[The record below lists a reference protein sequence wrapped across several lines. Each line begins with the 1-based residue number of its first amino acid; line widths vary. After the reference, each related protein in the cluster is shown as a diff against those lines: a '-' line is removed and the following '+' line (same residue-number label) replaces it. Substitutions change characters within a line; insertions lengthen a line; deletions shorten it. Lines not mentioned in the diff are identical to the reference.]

1 MCSKV
6 LNGHIILTDT
16 SITTILAPE
25 MTYTPKIMNHLILA
39 ETQFFAMI
47 NGKDN
52 GSTETAYGGFV
63 QEVINLCYGGND
75 AKHII
80 VALAFAEIELQ
91 HHPQNLSASEENVVT
106 VYIRKALSFIRK
118 MQKIVSA
125 SAITSVPPL
134 TSTSETKATVP
145 ALQWTGNAVELVELI
160 YALYATGW
168 INGGKASLKE
178 LAPVLYSFFGVESE
192 SCYRFY
198 TDIKRRKSDSRTY
211 FLEKMQDKL
220 NAKMRHDDELERM
233 RR

>member
-1 MCSKV
+1 M
-6 LNGHIILTDT
+6 
-16 SITTILAPE
+16 
-25 MTYTPKIMNHLILA
+25 
-39 ETQFFAMI
+39 
-47 NGKDN
+47 
-52 GSTETAYGGFV
+52 

-91 HHPQNLSASEENVVT
+91 HHPQNLSASDENVVT

-134 TSTSETKATVP
+134 TSISETKATVP

-160 YALYATGW
+160 YALYATGC

-178 LAPVLYSFFGVESE
+178 LAPVLYSFFGVESKD
-192 SCYRFY
+192 CYRFY

>member
-1 MCSKV
+1 
-6 LNGHIILTDT
+6 
-16 SITTILAPE
+16 
-25 MTYTPKIMNHLILA
+25 MNHLILA

-118 MQKIVSA
+118 MQKMVSA

-160 YALYATGW
+160 RHRLHQWRQGFAERACSCPLFLFRCGVQRLLPLLYGHQTQ
-168 INGGKASLKE
+168 E
-178 LAPVLYSFFGVESE
+178 
-192 SCYRFY
+192 
-198 TDIKRRKSDSRTY
+198 KRQSH
-211 FLEKMQDKL
+211 LL
-220 NAKMRHDDELERM
+220 P
-233 RR
+233 

>member
-1 MCSKV
+1 
-6 LNGHIILTDT
+6 
-16 SITTILAPE
+16 
-25 MTYTPKIMNHLILA
+25 MNHLILA

-91 HHPQNLSASEENVVT
+91 HHPQNLSVSEENVVT

-160 YALYATGW
+160 YALYATGC

-178 LAPVLYSFFGVESE
+178 LAPVLYSFFGVESKD
-192 SCYRFY
+192 CYRFY
-198 TDIKRRKSDSRTY
+198 TDINRFPALLFSPLMFPLQVALCHQLVVFNFEVGRANVFRAVCVLAEMTQEVY
-211 FLEKMQDKL
+211 GVTP
-220 NAKMRHDDELERM
+220 H
-233 RR
+233 

>member
-1 MCSKV
+1 
-6 LNGHIILTDT
+6 
-16 SITTILAPE
+16 
-25 MTYTPKIMNHLILA
+25 MNHLILA
-39 ETQFFAMI
+39 ETPFFAMI

-160 YALYATGW
+160 YALYATGC

-178 LAPVLYSFFGVESE
+178 LAPVLYSFFGVESKD
-192 SCYRFY
+192 CYRFY

-211 FLEKMQDKL
+211 FLP
-220 NAKMRHDDELERM
+220 
-233 RR
+233 

>member
-1 MCSKV
+1 
-6 LNGHIILTDT
+6 
-16 SITTILAPE
+16 
-25 MTYTPKIMNHLILA
+25 MNHLILA
-39 ETQFFAMI
+39 QTEFFALI

-52 GSTETAYGGFV
+52 VCTETAYGGFV
-63 QEVINLCYGGND
+63 REVINLCYGGND
-75 AKHII
+75 ANQII

-160 YALYATGW
+160 YALYATGC

-178 LAPVLYSFFGVESE
+178 LAPVLYSFFGVESKD
-192 SCYRFY
+192 CYRFY

>member
-1 MCSKV
+1 
-6 LNGHIILTDT
+6 
-16 SITTILAPE
+16 
-25 MTYTPKIMNHLILA
+25 MNHLILA

-118 MQKIVSA
+118 MQKIS
-125 SAITSVPPL
+125 IRFCNYL
-134 TSTSETKATVP
+134 RATTNIHIRNQSHSPSP
-145 ALQWTGNAVELVELI
+145 AMD
-160 YALYATGW
+160 
-168 INGGKASLKE
+168 
-178 LAPVLYSFFGVESE
+178 
-192 SCYRFY
+192 R
-198 TDIKRRKSDSRTY
+198 
-211 FLEKMQDKL
+211 
-220 NAKMRHDDELERM
+220 
-233 RR
+233 

>member
-1 MCSKV
+1 
-6 LNGHIILTDT
+6 
-16 SITTILAPE
+16 
-25 MTYTPKIMNHLILA
+25 MNHLILA

-91 HHPQNLSASEENVVT
+91 HHPQNLSVSEENVVT

-118 MQKIVSA
+118 MQKMVSA

-160 YALYATGW
+160 Y
-168 INGGKASLKE
+168 
-178 LAPVLYSFFGVESE
+178 SFFGVESKD
-192 SCYRFY
+192 CYRFY

>member
-1 MCSKV
+1 
-6 LNGHIILTDT
+6 
-16 SITTILAPE
+16 
-25 MTYTPKIMNHLILA
+25 MNHLILA
-39 ETQFFAMI
+39 ETQFFALI

-118 MQKIVSA
+118 MQKMVSA

-160 YALYATGW
+160 YALYATGC

-178 LAPVLYSFFGVESE
+178 LAPVLYSFFGVESKD
-192 SCYRFY
+192 CYRFY
-198 TDIKRRKSDSRTY
+198 TDIKRRKSDSRTEVHPKY
-211 FLEKMQDKL
+211 WTD
-220 NAKMRHDDELERM
+220 
-233 RR
+233 

>member
-1 MCSKV
+1 
-6 LNGHIILTDT
+6 
-16 SITTILAPE
+16 
-25 MTYTPKIMNHLILA
+25 MNHLILA

-91 HHPQNLSASEENVVT
+91 HHPQNLSVSEENVVT

-160 YALYATGW
+160 YALYATGC

-178 LAPVLYSFFGVESE
+178 LAPVLYSFFGVESKD
-192 SCYRFY
+192 CYRFY
-198 TDIKRRKSDSRTY
+198 TDIKRRKSDRRTY

>member
-1 MCSKV
+1 
-6 LNGHIILTDT
+6 
-16 SITTILAPE
+16 
-25 MTYTPKIMNHLILA
+25 MNHLILA

-118 MQKIVSA
+118 IQKMVSA

-160 YALYATGW
+160 YALYATGC
-168 INGGKASLKE
+168 INGGKASL
-178 LAPVLYSFFGVESE
+178 FGVESKD
-192 SCYRFY
+192 CYRFY

>member
-1 MCSKV
+1 
-6 LNGHIILTDT
+6 
-16 SITTILAPE
+16 
-25 MTYTPKIMNHLILA
+25 MNHLILA
-39 ETQFFAMI
+39 ETQFFALI

-160 YALYATGW
+160 YGVSRFLVG
-168 INGGKASLKE
+168 INFRHPNVMPNFAVWKTIT
-178 LAPVLYSFFGVESE
+178 
-192 SCYRFY
+192 YRHWHRWCCQPRF
-198 TDIKRRKSDSRTY
+198 
-211 FLEKMQDKL
+211 
-220 NAKMRHDDELERM
+220 
-233 RR
+233 

>member
-1 MCSKV
+1 
-6 LNGHIILTDT
+6 
-16 SITTILAPE
+16 
-25 MTYTPKIMNHLILA
+25 MNHLILA

-91 HHPQNLSASEENVVT
+91 HHPQNLSVSEENVVT

-160 YALYATGW
+160 YALYATGC
-168 INGGKASLKE
+168 INGGKGFAEKSLLLSSIPFSVWSPKTATASIRTSNAGKATVAPTSLKR
-178 LAPVLYSFFGVESE
+178 
-192 SCYRFY
+192 C
-198 TDIKRRKSDSRTY
+198 RT
-211 FLEKMQDKL
+211 
-220 NAKMRHDDELERM
+220 N
-233 RR
+233 

>member
-1 MCSKV
+1 
-6 LNGHIILTDT
+6 
-16 SITTILAPE
+16 
-25 MTYTPKIMNHLILA
+25 MNHLILA
-39 ETQFFAMI
+39 ETQFFALI

-118 MQKIVSA
+118 MQKMVSA

-145 ALQWTGNAVELVELI
+145 ALQWTGNAVELVEQI
-160 YALYATGW
+160 YENIFYLFRNMRFTSFHSP
-168 INGGKASLKE
+168 SLGAGSMPSS
-178 LAPVLYSFFGVESE
+178 L
-192 SCYRFY
+192 
-198 TDIKRRKSDSRTY
+198 
-211 FLEKMQDKL
+211 
-220 NAKMRHDDELERM
+220 HRM
-233 RR
+233 RYMFWFWNEPCR

>member
-1 MCSKV
+1 
-6 LNGHIILTDT
+6 
-16 SITTILAPE
+16 
-25 MTYTPKIMNHLILA
+25 MNHLILA

-91 HHPQNLSASEENVVT
+91 HHPQNLSVSEENVVT

-145 ALQWTGNAVELVELI
+145 AC
-160 YALYATGW
+160 
-168 INGGKASLKE
+168 NG
-178 LAPVLYSFFGVESE
+178 PVMPSSW
-192 SCYRFY
+192 
-198 TDIKRRKSDSRTY
+198 
-211 FLEKMQDKL
+211 
-220 NAKMRHDDELERM
+220 
-233 RR
+233 